1 MNVEELTNLLVSS
14 CESNRCK
21 YIPWWEDNKENSNS
35 MYRFNVFTD
44 EQIQDIE
51 ECISGCSADIISKPA
66 GSMGLSLFHML
77 VWHNFYNSVKG
88 ILEGEG
94 VNLQIDINITD
105 FKGRGITPLMLAC
118 CYGNFAMAELLVRN
132 GADGAIC
139 DNDGKNA
146 YHYLAC
152 HYIPGIKYAY
162 ECQGKSLGQREA
174 IARLL
179 PDCINKKDVNGM
191 TPFVFMLNGS
201 NTNISWALS
210 DVFIEKGSDTDYID
224 ENGNTLLMTAIYNHH
239 ITAAFRLIECG
250 IDVNK
255 GNNEGKTPL
264 NLAKEC
270 YNDALCMFLKE
281 NGADGDYEAGNMDL
295 NNFSRITSNA
305 FASISEDNRDNTS
318 TALYLA
324 KKLISQVDTDDDD
337 EIKCISNIFYSAMMN
352 DKKYQV
358 IDICM
363 DYGIDFTAPLH
374 IGGTVTCL
382 RDECLAGNYGTG
394 IIEKLDNLGV
404 NMDKPLI
411 NGRTPA
417 CIVASLHK
425 RNMIYGGKDY
435 YFENAAKL
443 FSRESMEY
451 VDNSGTTALHWAA
464 RNNHYDM
471 LRVMIEKGVDVNI
484 TEDSPANPGN
494 TPLHTACIYGSA
506 EAAKILEESGA
517 NDSIQNVDGETPAH
531 LAVMKKK
538 FGGDLKEEKRAAVI
552 KELKNID
559 IARNDGKT
567 PLMLLQYM
575 DINTNLAL
583 LPLFLEKGAD
593 VNHVDNNG
601 NTALIINTQ
610 NFCYKGVVKELVRAG
625 ADVNIS
631 NNTGDNA
638 LHYALRYGN
647 QEVARFLLKKGADC
661 NKTDNQGI
669 TPLQIA
675 VEKGYDTLLDI
686 MDGI

>member
-1 MNVEELTNLLVSS
+1 MDVKELTDLLVSS
-14 CESNRCK
+14 CESNRYK
-21 YIPWWEDNKENSNS
+21 YIPWWEDNKESSNGL
-35 MYRFNVFTD
+35 YRFNVFTD
-44 EQIQDIE
+44 EQIRDIE
-51 ECISGCSADIISKPA
+51 ECINGCNADIISKPA

-77 VWHNFYNSVKG
+77 VCHNFYNSVKR
-88 ILEGEG
+88 ILEEPGFS
-94 VNLQIDINITD
+94 LDIDINITD
-105 FKGRGITPLMLAC
+105 CKGRGITPLMLAC
-118 CYGNFAMAELLVRN
+118 CYGNFAMAELLARN
-132 GADGAIC
+132 GADGALC
-139 DNDGKNA
+139 DHDGRNA

-152 HYIPGIKYAY
+152 HYIHGIRPAY
-162 ECQGKSLGQREA
+162 ECHCKSLEQRGA
-174 IARLL
+174 IAQLL
-179 PDCINKKDVNGM
+179 PDCINQKDVNGI
-191 TPFVFMLNGS
+191 TPFVFMLNGN

-210 DVFIEKGSDTDYID
+210 DIFIEKGADTSYID

-239 ITAAFRLIECG
+239 ITAAFSLIKCG

-264 NLAKEC
+264 QLAKER
-270 YNDALCMFLKE
+270 YNDALCMVLKE
-281 NGADGDYEAGNMDL
+281 NGAEGECEACNMDL
-295 NNFSRITSNA
+295 NNLSRITSNA
-305 FASISEDNRDNTS
+305 FASISENERDNIS
-318 TALYLA
+318 AALYLA

-337 EIKCISNIFYSAMMN
+337 EIKCISNIFYSSMLN

-363 DYGIDFTAPLH
+363 DYGIDFTAPVH
-374 IGGTVTCL
+374 SGGAVTCL

-394 IIEKLDNLGV
+394 LIEKLISLGI

-411 NGRTPA
+411 KGQTPA
-417 CIVASLHK
+417 CIVASLQK
-425 RNMIYGGKDY
+425 RNMLYGRKDD

-494 TPLHTACIYGSA
+494 TPLHTACIYGSV
-506 EAAKILEESGA
+506 EAARILEESGA
-517 NDSIQNVDGETPAH
+517 DDSIQNVDGETPAH
-531 LAVMKKK
+531 LAVMKKR
-538 FGGDLKEEKRAAVI
+538 FGRDLEEERAAVI
-552 KELKNID
+552 KVLKNLD
-559 IARNDGKT
+559 ISRNDGKT

-575 DINTNLAL
+575 NINTNLAL
-583 LPLFLEKGAD
+583 LPLFLENGVD

-610 NFCYKGVVKELVRAG
+610 NFCYKGVIKELVRAG
-625 ADVNIS
+625 ADVNAV
-631 NNTGDNA
+631 NNSGDNA

-647 QEVARFLLKKGADC
+647 QEVARFLVKKGADY
-661 NKTDNQGI
+661 NKADNQGI

-686 MDGI
+686 MDGM

>member
-1 MNVEELTNLLVSS
+1 MDVKELTELLVSS

-21 YIPWWEDNKENSNS
+21 YIPWWEDSKENSDG
-35 MYRFNVFTD
+35 MYKFNVFTD
-44 EQIQDIE
+44 VQIQEIE

-66 GSMGLSLFHML
+66 GSVGLSLFHML
-77 VWHNFYNSVKG
+77 VWHNFYNSVKK
-88 ILEGEG
+88 ILEEPGAK
-94 VNLQIDINITD
+94 LDIDVNITD
-105 FKGRGITPLMLAC
+105 GNERGITPLMLAC
-118 CYGNFAMAELLVRN
+118 CYGNFAMAELLTRN
-132 GADGAIC
+132 GADGTIC
-139 DNDGKNA
+139 DKDGRNA

-152 HYIPGIKYAY
+152 HCIRGIQYAY
-162 ECQGKSLGQREA
+162 GCQCKSLEQREK

-179 PDCINKKDVNGM
+179 PDCINKKDINGM
-191 TPFVFMLNGS
+191 TPLVFMLNNS
-201 NTNISWALS
+201 NKNISWALS
-210 DVFIEKGSDTDYID
+210 GVFIEKGADIDYID
-224 ENGNTLLMTAIYNHH
+224 GNGNTLLMTAIYNHH
-239 ITAAFRLIECG
+239 ISAAFRLVTCG

-255 GNNEGKTPL
+255 ENNEGKTPL
-264 NLAKEC
+264 QLAKEC
-270 YNDALCMFLKE
+270 YNEALCMFLKE
-281 NGADGDYEAGNMDL
+281 NGAEGEYDACNMDL
-295 NNFSRITSNA
+295 NNLSRITSNA
-305 FASISEDNRDNTS
+305 FASISEDNRDDI

-337 EIKCISNIFYSAMMN
+337 EIKCISNIFYSAMVS

-363 DYGIDFTAPLH
+363 DYGIDFTSPVH
-374 IGGTVTCL
+374 SGGNVTCL

-394 IIEKLDNLGV
+394 IIEKLASLGID
-404 NMDKPLI
+404 MDKPLI
-411 NGRTPA
+411 KGRTPA

-425 RNMIYGGKDY
+425 RNMLYGRKDD
-435 YFENAAKL
+435 YFENAARL
-443 FSRESMEY
+443 FSKESMEC

-471 LRVMIEKGVDVNI
+471 LKVMIEKGVDVNI

-494 TPLHTACIYGSA
+494 TPLHTACIYGNA
-506 EAAKILEESGA
+506 EAAKILEENGA
-517 NDSIQNVDGETPAH
+517 DDSIQNVDGEIPAH
-531 LAVMKKK
+531 FAVMKKK
-538 FGGDLKEEKRAAVI
+538 AGGDLKQEERAAVI
-552 KELKNID
+552 KELRNID

-575 DINTNLAL
+575 DINTNMAL

-593 VNHVDNNG
+593 VNHIDNNG

-625 ADVNIS
+625 ADINVC
-631 NNTGDNA
+631 NNSGDSA

-647 QEVARFLLKKGADC
+647 QEVARFLLKKGADY
-661 NKTDNQGI
+661 NKADNQGI